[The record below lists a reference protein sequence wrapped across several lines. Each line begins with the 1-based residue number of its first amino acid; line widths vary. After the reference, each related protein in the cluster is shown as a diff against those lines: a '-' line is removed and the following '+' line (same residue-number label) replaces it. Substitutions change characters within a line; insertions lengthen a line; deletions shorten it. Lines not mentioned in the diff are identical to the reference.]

1 MSLISVNDLTFC
13 YDGSYDAIF
22 EHASF
27 ELDTDWR
34 LGFVGRNGRGKTTFL
49 NLLLGKY
56 EYKGSIHASVR
67 FTYFPFSVADPAR
80 DTIDVLA
87 EATEGA
93 PEWKLLREL
102 GRMGMDVELLY
113 RPFETLSPG
122 ERTRALLAALFLRE
136 NNFLLIDEPT
146 NHLDVEGR
154 ALLRDYLRTKK
165 GFILVSHDRAFLDG
179 CVDHILSINRANITV
194 TRGNF
199 STWWENKAR
208 QDAYELAENERLMG
222 DIRRLRNAA
231 QQSSAWADRVEATKI
246 GGAIDSADRMKN
258 SRSYVAAQSAK
269 MQQRRKNLER
279 RQQNAIEEKSGLLKN
294 IERNDALLIHP
305 LSYRKEVVAEV
316 RELAVRY
323 GGAPVFEGLS
333 FEVRQGMRLALTGY
347 NGSGKSSV
355 VKLLAGEPIPHTGLL
370 RMPGDL
376 IVSYV
381 PQDTSFLK
389 GDLREFAQR
398 SGIDESLF
406 KTILR
411 KLDFPRVQF
420 EKDMANFSAGQR
432 KKVLL
437 ARSLCERA
445 HLYLWDEP
453 LNYVDVLSR
462 MQIEA
467 LLSTGNPSMVFVEHD
482 AKFLEDIA
490 TDRIRIG
497 G

>member
-1 MSLISVNDLTFC
+1 M
-13 YDGSYDAIF
+13 
-22 EHASF
+22 
-27 ELDTDWR
+27 
-34 LGFVGRNGRGKTTFL
+34 
-49 NLLLGKY
+49 
-56 EYKGSIHASVR
+56 
-67 FTYFPFSVADPAR
+67 
-80 DTIDVLA
+80 
-87 EATEGA
+87 
-93 PEWKLLREL
+93 
-102 GRMGMDVELLY
+102 
-113 RPFETLSPG
+113 
-122 ERTRALLAALFLRE
+122 
-136 NNFLLIDEPT
+136 
-146 NHLDVEGR
+146 
-154 ALLRDYLRTKK
+154 
-165 GFILVSHDRAFLDG
+165 
-179 CVDHILSINRANITV
+179 DHILSINRANITV

-222 DIRRLRNAA
+222 DIRRFRNAA

-316 RELAVRY
+316 RELAVCY
-323 GGAPVFEGLS
+323 GGVPVFEGLS

-467 LLSTGNPSMVFVEHD
+467 LLSTGNPTMVFVEHD